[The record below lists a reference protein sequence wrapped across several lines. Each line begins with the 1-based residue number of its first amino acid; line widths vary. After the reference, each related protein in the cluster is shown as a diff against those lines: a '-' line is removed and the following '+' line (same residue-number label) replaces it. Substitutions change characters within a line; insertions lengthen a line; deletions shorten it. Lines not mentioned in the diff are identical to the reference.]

1 MEFAL
6 IMIEI
11 LLEKVKAIKVTNI
24 SNTIETMKW
33 LLPEEICK
41 QNLPKK

>member
-1 MEFAL
+1 MYEFGKGIFKARLQNMEFAL

-24 SNTIETMKW
+24 SNTVLK
-33 LLPEEICK
+33 L
-41 QNLPKK
+41 